1 VAEMIRVIVPYRTL
15 NHWTE
20 RVLDSYGLPVMY
32 APLGDDDDAYRRLL
46 QRLWQARQTVVIVE
60 HDVVPWY
67 GAIEELHHCM
77 GLWCSC
83 SYRLQG
89 GYGVTH
95 SLGCTKISARLMQ
108 LTDGIWDE
116 PRKWD
121 VLDQHLFFAARA
133 VGQEPHGHRPPVLH
147 LSDKEYAVREGR

>member
-1 VAEMIRVIVPYRTL
+1 VIRVIVPYRTL

-46 QRLWQARQTVVIVE
+46 QRLWQARTTIVIVE

-83 SYRLQG
+83 SYRYHG
-89 GYGVTH
+89 GYGLYHT
-95 SLGCTKISARLMQ
+95 LGCAKLSAALMQ
-108 LTDGIWDE
+108 KLPNLWDE
-116 PRKWD
+116 PGHWSQ
-121 VLDQHLFFAARA
+121 LDQRLFFAARE
-133 VGQEPHGHRPPVLH
+133 VGQEVHPHRPPVLH
-147 LSDKEYAVREGR
+147 LKEEEYGFRGEAS

>member
-1 VAEMIRVIVPYRTL
+1 
-15 NHWTE
+15 
-20 RVLDSYGLPVMY
+20 MY

-46 QRLWQARQTVVIVE
+46 QRLWQARTTVVIVE

-89 GYGVTH
+89 GYGVHH
-95 SLGCTKISARLMQ
+95 SLGCTKLSGRLMQ
-108 LTDGIWDE
+108 LLPTLWDE
-116 PRKWD
+116 PGKWD
-121 VLDQHLFFAARA
+121 ALDQRLWFAARA
-133 VGQEPHGHRPPVLH
+133 IGQEPHPHKPPVLH
-147 LSDKEYAVREGR
+147 LSDKEYVVEGGR